1 MQLKKASFSKA
12 PFTTGLKTA
21 CSVLALTACL
31 IAGGVQAADQGPRH
45 HARGQYDTVSAT
57 YTETKRGQT
66 TFSGTKRGQTTFSSF
81 IGISH

>member
-1 MQLKKASFSKA
+1 MQLKKTLFSKS

-45 HARGQYDTVSAT
+45 HARGQSTPSPPPTQWSKAT
-57 YTETKRGQT
+57 N
-66 TFSGTKRGQTTFSSF
+66 
-81 IGISH
+81 

>member
-12 PFTTGLKTA
+12 PFTTELKTA

-57 YTETKRGQT
+57 YTETKRAET
-66 TFSGTKRGQTTFSSF
+66 KRETKRGQTTFSSF